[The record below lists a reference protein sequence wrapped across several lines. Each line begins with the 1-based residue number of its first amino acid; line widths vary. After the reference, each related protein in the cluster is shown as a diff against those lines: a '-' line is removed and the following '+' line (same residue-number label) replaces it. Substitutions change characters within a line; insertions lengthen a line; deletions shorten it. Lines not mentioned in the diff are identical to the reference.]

1 MTLIHKNISVL
12 GVEPPGSG
20 PGSQPDLEE
29 PGAGSTSGEGGEV
42 AGKVAGANPECVVPP
57 VNPFNSIIVFHSG
70 DGIDAS
76 NGVGNLQFG
85 DLNSIS
91 DLLDGSNK
99 YIQKCSLND
108 ILFLVMLIL
117 IKATSEQRQS
127 RFESMS
133 TQRAVSAMVS
143 TAVFELKI
151 AEAKATYEK
160 EMKAAELKMVMAI
173 VSIVC
178 AVLSIIA
185 AVAGAIGQA
194 ASGAVKAIA
203 NAIENVAKVISTIL
217 NIVAPLV
224 QGLVGLQIAE
234 KGRTAAFMRAEIAL
248 MQTFFE
254 NTMQRVRNMQ
264 AAYSASQRNITSSLQ
279 SMQEILEKKQ
289 STRLSVARNI

>member
-1 MTLIHKNISVL
+1 LSV
-12 GVEPPGSG
+12 GFPDES

-42 AGKVAGANPECVVPP
+42 AGKVAGANPEYVVPP
-57 VNPFNSIIVFHSG
+57 VNPFNSIIVFSPG
-70 DGIDAS
+70 NEIDSS
-76 NGVGNLQFG
+76 NAVGHLQFG

-117 IKATSEQRQS
+117 IKSTSEQRQS

-160 EMKAAELKMVMAI
+160 EKEAAELKMVMAV
-173 VSIVC
+173 VSMVC
-178 AVLSIIA
+178 AALSIA
-185 AVAGAIGQA
+185 AAIAGAVGQA
-194 ASGAVKAIA
+194 ANAAVKAVA
-203 NAIENVAKVISTIL
+203 NAIENAAKVISTIL
-217 NIVAPLV
+217 NVIAPLV
-224 QGLVGLQIAE
+224 QGLVGLDLAK

-289 STRLSVARNI
+289 STRLGVARNI